1 VPEYEEHRVTFVFSG
16 TMLRFVG
23 FSKSIEISEP
33 DFERALAA
41 LLAQRPQLRPVLL
54 DGEGNVRRSHQMFF
68 NGEAVDSCY
77 YSDPQ
82 ARSRLAVRSDDS
94 VYFLT
99 AIAGG

>member
-1 VPEYEEHRVTFVFSG
+1 MFSG

-23 FSKSIEISEP
+23 FSKSVEISEP
-33 DFERALAA
+33 NLDRALDA
-41 LLAQRPQLRPVLL
+41 LLEQRPQLRSVLL

-68 NGEAVDSCY
+68 NGEAVDACY

-82 ARSRLAVRSDDS
+82 ARSRLAVRPDDS